1 MKTKTVRKILT
12 MDKLTTKEDEVER
25 KEIIDKMEEGNQE
38 DRTEVL
44 RIKEIP
50 EDTLKDTTDLNQD
63 NTTNPSPTE
72 IPEDNLKD
80 TTDLNQDNSTNPSP
94 TEENLDPNPTKDN
107 IILKANQKK
116 E

>member
-1 MKTKTVRKILT
+1 MLI
-12 MDKLTTKEDEVER
+12 MDKLITREEEVEI
-25 KEIIDKMEEGNQE
+25 KEIIKDKMEEGNQE

-44 RIKEIP
+44 VTK
-50 EDTLKDTTDLNQD
+50 
-63 NTTNPSPTE
+63 E

-80 TTDLNQDNSTNPSP
+80 TTDLNQDNLKDTTNPTP

-107 IILKANQKK
+107 LALTQIKTAEIKVNQKK

>member
-1 MKTKTVRKILT
+1 
-12 MDKLTTKEDEVER
+12 MDKIITKEDEVEIEEMI
-25 KEIIDKMEEGNQE
+25 KDKMEEENLE

-44 RIKEIP
+44 VTK
-50 EDTLKDTTDLNQD
+50 
-63 NTTNPSPTE
+63 E

-80 TTDLNQDNSTNPSP
+80 TTDLNQDNLKDTTNPPP

-107 IILKANQKK
+107 LALTQIKTAEIKANQKK

>member
-1 MKTKTVRKILT
+1 
-12 MDKLTTKEDEVER
+12 MDKLITKEEEVEIE
-25 KEIIDKMEEGNQE
+25 EIIKDNMEEGNQE

-44 RIKEIP
+44 IIK
-50 EDTLKDTTDLNQD
+50 
-63 NTTNPSPTE
+63 E